1 MLSYDPTLSHHLEAC
16 PEAPSLQMGQPAD
29 RLLQRQ
35 QTDNLPQGRR
45 RWADDFSP
53 ANGWLRSKAM
63 SVLTLHIRPEG
74 AQQYLARVFDGKIL
88 VGVPTLHPGIKEAI
102 EAYGLGQG
110 FAGVKQNEINR
121 NCVETPSTGSVGTI
135 RVMFNTVHERTA
147 P

>member
-1 MLSYDPTLSHHLEAC
+1 
-16 PEAPSLQMGQPAD
+16 
-29 RLLQRQ
+29 
-35 QTDNLPQGRR
+35 
-45 RWADDFSP
+45 
-53 ANGWLRSKAM
+53 M

-88 VGVPTLHPGIKEAI
+88 VGIPTLHPGIKEAI

-110 FAGVKQNEINR
+110 FAGVIAFHIWYGGWSVGTIPLDRMRTEAAELANRLVVLSAVVREVHAQLCCRLVGGIARGVKQNEINR